1 MTDLHIEVSGAGRDL
16 VLLHG
21 WGMHGGVWAGVV
33 PTLAQQFRVHVIDL
47 PGYGDSAAIT
57 PYSLDT
63 IAQRLADLLPAQF
76 DVCGWSLGGQ
86 LALTL
91 AARYP
96 ARVRRLATVGCNPCF
111 VTRTDWPL
119 GISSDVLQLFA
130 DSLAQDYA
138 GTLKRFLALQVQGDA
153 TARAVLTQLR
163 ALLFSRG
170 QPSEAVLKAGLA
182 ILLNTD
188 LRPLL
193 GEINQ
198 PTLVVHGEHDTL
210 APLAAGAWLADSL
223 PDARFH
229 GVTGASH
236 APFLSHSAD
245 FTAALTDFLHG

>member
-1 MTDLHIEVSGAGRDL
+1 MTELHVELTGAGRDL

-33 PTLAQQFRVHVIDL
+33 PDLARHHRVHAVDL

-57 PYSLDT
+57 PYSLDS
-63 IAQRLADLLPAQF
+63 IAQRLADVLPAQF

-86 LALTL
+86 VALTL

-111 VTRTDWPL
+111 ATRADWPL
-119 GISSDVLQLFA
+119 GISSEVLQLFA

-138 GTLKRFLALQVQGDA
+138 GTLKRFLALQVQGEA
-153 TARAVLTQLR
+153 SARAVLTQLR
-163 ALLFSRG
+163 ALLFARG
-170 QPSEAVLKAGLA
+170 QPSDAVLKAGLA
-182 ILLNTD
+182 ILLQAD

-193 GEINQ
+193 GGIKQ
-198 PTLVVHGEHDTL
+198 PTLVLHGAQDTL
-210 APLAAGAWLADSL
+210 APLAAGMWLADVL
-223 PDARFH
+223 PNGRLHA
-229 GVTGASH
+229 VPGASH

-245 FTAALTDFLHG
+245 FTAVLTGFLHG